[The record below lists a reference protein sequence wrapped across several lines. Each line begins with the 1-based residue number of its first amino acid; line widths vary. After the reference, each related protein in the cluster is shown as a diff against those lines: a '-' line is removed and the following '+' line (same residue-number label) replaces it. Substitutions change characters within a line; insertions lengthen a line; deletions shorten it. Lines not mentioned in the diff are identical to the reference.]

1 MQADENDRNGS
12 NVTDALADFSRFPCM
27 GSTEP
32 STRKRRGDKGS
43 FAGKGDELLSLFPEP
58 DALVESG
65 WRQTFGYERRPEK
78 PARGRPFI
86 ARGEPRSSSG
96 S

>member
-1 MQADENDRNGS
+1 MQGQANDRNGS
-12 NVTDALADFSRFPCM
+12 NGTDAMADFGRFPCM

-32 STRKRRGDKGS
+32 STRKRQGDKGS
-43 FAGKGDELLSLFPEP
+43 FAGKSDELLNLFPELDVP
-58 DALVESG
+58 IESG